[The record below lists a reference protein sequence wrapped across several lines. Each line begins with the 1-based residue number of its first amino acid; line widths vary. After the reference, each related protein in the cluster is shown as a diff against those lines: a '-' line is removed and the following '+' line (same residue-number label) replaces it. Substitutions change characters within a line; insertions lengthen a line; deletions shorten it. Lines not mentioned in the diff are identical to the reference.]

1 MFCIGCIFNPFVCT
15 DILQAAQDGLWNK
28 MTTES
33 SKMEQLKEHHEKS
46 EKEHEEF
53 FRSTIVSEETL
64 CGYVEVAH

>member
-1 MFCIGCIFNPFVCT
+1 
-15 DILQAAQDGLWNK
+15 
-28 MTTES
+28 MTTDN